1 MARWQGKMESRPVG
15 QHQMEP
21 NCPRKAPQERVF
33 VKRATTLILL
43 GLAAGAGGWIAYAA
57 DLPGRLF
64 GTRPTAGESHPASAS
79 ATEKQNIHAVGA
91 MGRIQPA
98 EGIVRVAALTG
109 ERLGELVVHEGQKV
123 ERGAPLA
130 HLDSRTLRKIEA
142 EGLESRIAEAAERR
156 DAEGKLAEAKIV
168 AAEAAVAQVEAQQA
182 DIDAQSDKIEL
193 LVANLAAAEKDAER
207 LAGLSAELAS
217 EREREQQAL
226 AVQQA
231 KAELLA
237 ARSLLKKLTVGRD
250 VGLAAAKADLEAA
263 RAAKAQTLSQIPL
276 ASLNKQLDLAKET
289 LARTTIIAPTAGT
302 ILKVHARE
310 GELMG
315 QSPILELANLDR
327 LVVVAEVYE
336 SDVKR
341 IAPGQKAKIAS
352 RAFPPPADREGLSGT
367 VARIGQMVS
376 AAGITSLDPT
386 AAVDRRV
393 VEVRIELD
401 EANSR
406 LAANWIGLQVDVEFT
421 PAATTGD
428 EKPSE
433 R

>member
-1 MARWQGKMESRPVG
+1 
-15 QHQMEP
+15 
-21 NCPRKAPQERVF
+21 VF

-64 GTRPTAGESHPASAS
+64 GTRPSSSETADAQTVSPDRPSV
-79 ATEKQNIHAVGA
+79 HAVGA

-98 EGIVRVAALTG
+98 DGIVRVAALAG
-109 ERLGELVVHEGQKV
+109 ERLGELVVHEGEKV
-123 ERGAPLA
+123 ERGAAVA
-130 HLDSRTLRKIEA
+130 HLDSRALRKIEVEA
-142 EGLESRIAEAAERR
+142 LESRIAEASERR
-156 DAEGKLAEAKIV
+156 AAEEKLADAKIV
-168 AAEAAVAQVEAQQA
+168 AAQSAVAQVEAQQT
-182 DIDAQSDKIEL
+182 DIDAQNDKVEL

-207 LAGLSAELAS
+207 IAGLSAELAS
-217 EREREQQAL
+217 DREREQQAL

-250 VGLAAAKADLEAA
+250 VGLLAAKADLEAA

-276 ASLNKQLDLAKET
+276 ASLNKDLELAKEN
-289 LARTTIIAPTAGT
+289 LARTTIAAPSAGT

-310 GELMG
+310 GELLG
-315 QSPILELANLDR
+315 PTPILELANLDR
-327 LVVVAEVYE
+327 LVVTAEVYE

-341 IAPGQKAKIAS
+341 IALGQKAKIAS
-352 RAFPPPADREGLSGT
+352 RAFPSPSDRDGLTGT

-421 PAATTGD
+421 PVTETKAPVQ
-428 EKPSE
+428 E
-433 R
+433 